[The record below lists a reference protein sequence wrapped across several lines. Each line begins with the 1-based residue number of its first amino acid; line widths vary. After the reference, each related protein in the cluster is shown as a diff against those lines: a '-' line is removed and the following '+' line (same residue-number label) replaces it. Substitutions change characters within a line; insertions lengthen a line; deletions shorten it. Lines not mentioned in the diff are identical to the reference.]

1 MWTLY
6 MNFVYTLDEAFF
18 SCELGLAYKQ
28 HYRVYPIKLKI
39 GMLYRMNIAFR
50 NIIFGY
56 LSMCL

>member
-18 SCELGLAYKQ
+18 SCELRLAYKQ

-39 GMLYRMNIAFR
+39 GMLYRMNITFR
-50 NIIFGY
+50 NIIF
-56 LSMCL
+56 